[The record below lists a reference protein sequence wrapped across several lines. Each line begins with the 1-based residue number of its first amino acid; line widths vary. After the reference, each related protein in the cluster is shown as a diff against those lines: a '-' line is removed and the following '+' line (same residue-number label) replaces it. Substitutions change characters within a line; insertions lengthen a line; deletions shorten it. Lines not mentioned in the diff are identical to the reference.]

1 MNSLQ
6 TQNGFI
12 EIGIEKDDVMS
23 VAIEHLG
30 ITSLS
35 ETQIDVIYDIFQ
47 QAEIENPDVRWD
59 ILMAQC
65 IKYVLNN

>member
-6 TQNGFI
+6 TQNDFI

-23 VAIEHLG
+23 VAIQHLG

-35 ETQIDVIYDIFQ
+35 ETQIDVIYEIYL
-47 QAEIENPDVRWD
+47 QAEIEQPDARWD
-59 ILMAQC
+59 LLMMEC